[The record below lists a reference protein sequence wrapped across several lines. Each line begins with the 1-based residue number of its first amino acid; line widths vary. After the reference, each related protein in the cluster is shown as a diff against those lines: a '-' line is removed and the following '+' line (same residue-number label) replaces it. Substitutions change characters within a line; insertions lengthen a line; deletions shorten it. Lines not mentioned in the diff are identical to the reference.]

1 MIETERLRIRNFVSE
16 DSKSCF
22 ESWGKDKDLGK
33 YIILYPMSEI
43 CEMELLVSSLEKNRH
58 AWVLEDK
65 ISGNVIG
72 YIIVDIP
79 YDLLKIGEL
88 GYVIAEK
95 YQHMGYAYEALTCI
109 IKKYLYEEDLYLL
122 EAKYNEN
129 NLASSKLLDKLGFQI
144 EASLRGR
151 RIDRYSGKRNN
162 MIVCSITKDEVEKY

>member
-1 MIETERLRIRNFVSE
+1 MFETERLRIRNFISK

-22 ESWGKDKDLGK
+22 ESWGKDKKLGK
-33 YIILYPMSEI
+33 YIILYPMSDI
-43 CEMELLVSSLEKNRH
+43 SQMESLVSSLKKNKH
-58 AWVLEDK
+58 AYVLEDK
-65 ISGNVIG
+65 VTGNVIG
-72 YIIVDIP
+72 YITVDIP

-95 YQHMGYAYEALTCI
+95 FQHLGYAYEALTCI

-129 NLASSKLLDKLGFQI
+129 NIASSKLLNKLGFQR

-151 RIDRYSGKRNN
+151 RIDGFSGERNN
-162 MIVCSITKDEVEKY
+162 MIVCSITKDEVNF